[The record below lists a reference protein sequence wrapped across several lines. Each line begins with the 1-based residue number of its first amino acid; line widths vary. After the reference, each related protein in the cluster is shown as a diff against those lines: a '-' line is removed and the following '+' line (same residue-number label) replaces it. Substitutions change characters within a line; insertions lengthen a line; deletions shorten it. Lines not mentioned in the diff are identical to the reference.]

1 MPNLKKGQPM
11 TEPKLAVIYARVST
25 HKQSKEA
32 NGLSSQI
39 HNCQE
44 FANRSGLQ
52 VVATFSDDIS
62 GKEIDR
68 PGMTDMLNFLR
79 AAPNGSCAVLVDDI
93 SRFSRNLF
101 GHLLLRQKVEEVGGV
116 LMSPSGQFGNDPHTK
131 LSENMQAMVAEHMR
145 ESNAI
150 QTRNRQRAHVLQG
163 HWLWGLP
170 PGYKHAGE
178 KHSKYIA
185 RDEPAASIMQ
195 HVLHDYA
202 DGILETQ
209 EEVRRALNANPR
221 FPKGRSGLIY
231 KQRIRKLLENPLYAG
246 YLHLPA
252 WDIPLTKANHE
263 PLISLETWQRIQDRL
278 AGRAKVPVRKDTNQ
292 DFPLRGFV
300 NCGGCDTPLR
310 ASWSKGRTKAY
321 PYYVCQTRNCD
332 HYGKS
337 IKRAD
342 VEGEFET
349 LLKRIAPSRPVLKI
363 TRKIF
368 EKLWARRA
376 MEFEERRKALKA
388 NLSQINGE
396 LDALVE
402 RVLNASQQTLI
413 DAYERKIADL
423 EQRKC
428 VQQDKLERYDAQNPT
443 KSENFEDAYRT
454 ALAFLSS
461 PWILWNSDRI
471 QDKKAVLKLAFASP
485 LTYHRKEGYRT
496 MSLSLPF
503 KVLEEVSTPSITQNL
518 KMVRSRRLEL
528 PRLAAH
534 GPEPCAST
542 NSATTAL

>member
-1 MPNLKKGQPM
+1 M

-32 NGLSSQI
+32 NGLTSQI

-178 KHSKYIA
+178 KNSKYIA

-195 HVLHDYA
+195 QVLHDYA
-202 DGILETQ
+202 AGTLETQ
-209 EEVRRALNANPR
+209 EEVRRVLNDNPR
-221 FPKGRSGLIY
+221 FPKGKSGVIF
-231 KQRIRKLLENPLYAG
+231 KQRIRTYLENPLYAG
-246 YLHLPA
+246 YLHLPD
-252 WDIPLTKANHE
+252 WGIPLTKAQHE

-278 AGRAKVPVRKDTNQ
+278 AGRAKVPIRKDTNEN
-292 DFPLRGFV
+292 FPLRGFV
-300 NCGGCDTPLR
+300 HCTCGSPYR
-310 ASWSKGRTKAY
+310 ASFSRGRSKVY
-321 PYYVCQTRNCD
+321 PYYVCQTKNCE

-337 IKRAD
+337 IKREEIENA
-342 VEGEFET
+342 FES
-349 LLKRIAPSRPVLKI
+349 LLKKIAPSRPVLKI

-376 MEFEERRKALKA
+376 MEFEERRKALKS
-388 NLSQINGE
+388 NLSQINRE

-423 EQRKC
+423 EQHKC
-428 VQQDKLERYDAQNPT
+428 VQQDTLEHYNAQNPT

-454 ALAFLSS
+454 ALDFLSN

-485 LTYHRKEGYRT
+485 LTYDRKEGYRT

-518 KMVRSRRLEL
+518 KMVRQ
-528 PRLAAH
+528 
-534 GPEPCAST
+534 T
-542 NSATTAL
+542 